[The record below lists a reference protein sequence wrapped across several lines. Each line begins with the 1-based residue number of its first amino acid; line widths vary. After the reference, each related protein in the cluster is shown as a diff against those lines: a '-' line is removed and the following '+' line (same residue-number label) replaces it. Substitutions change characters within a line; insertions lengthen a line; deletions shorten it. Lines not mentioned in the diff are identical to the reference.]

1 MSTRLI
7 VNLSQTYIAMYLTY
21 SLHLPKVS
29 RVGRL
34 GQGSL
39 SLLSQ
44 ARRACA
50 LSTPPRFIAT
60 IPLVMYLSGFCS
72 SFLMKPVNKCIGRNV
87 SGKVGRGVPPEPGRL
102 RTEHPHPIGT
112 PGWETSCRTWA
123 LSTL

>member
-39 SLLSQ
+39 RLLSQ

-50 LSTPPRFIAT
+50 LSTPQRFIAT
-60 IPLVMYLSGFCS
+60 IPLVMMIFG
-72 SFLMKPVNKCIGRNV
+72 IG
-87 SGKVGRGVPPEPGRL
+87 
-102 RTEHPHPIGT
+102 
-112 PGWETSCRTWA
+112 
-123 LSTL
+123 

>member
-29 RVGRL
+29 RADRL

-44 ARRACA
+44 ARRVCA
-50 LSTPPRFIAT
+50 LSTPQRFIAT

-87 SGKVGRGVPPEPGRL
+87 SGKAGRGVPPEPGRL
-102 RTEHPHPIGT
+102 WTRAP
-112 PGWETSCRTWA
+112 TS
-123 LSTL
+123 

>member
-1 MSTRLI
+1 M
-7 VNLSQTYIAMYLTY
+7 NLSQTYIAMYLTY

-44 ARRACA
+44 ARRACT
-50 LSTPPRFIAT
+50 LSTPQRFIAT

-87 SGKVGRGVPPEPGRL
+87 SGKVGRGCPQNLGNS
-102 RTEHPHPIGT
+102 GQ
-112 PGWETSCRTWA
+112 
-123 LSTL
+123 STHIL